1 MLMLELLLFVGI
13 ILVLYLLVNINKGL
27 NTSYVFRLFLLFS
40 FIIWYLIPII
50 LSLTSYWEIME
61 LIVPTSQKRFIEL
74 ATFEVW
80 FYAIILL
87 LFNST
92 KKKYFKLNIKIIE
105 NPIIYKFFEPTI
117 ILFTICMLIYNFIY
131 NFDYNEVNEIDN
143 AEGGFFF
150 LFNAINIFIL
160 SFIWINIILKNSIK
174 YYKVYLIIIILYL
187 IYYILSGSR
196 IYLIGFIWLFYF
208 VKRDKI
214 QLNWFKFL
222 VPILL
227 LSLASL
233 FLLPIL
239 ASKRVGEDTSEIVSE
254 FNMSD
259 LVLSQLNIKLNSIA
273 YSSVLLEKDGIGF
286 AGINPY
292 LGSLL
297 KFLPRGLW
305 ADKPTPTSFNGNISG
320 VPSRRIPY
328 LLNGTNGTYN
338 VGVSAGIV
346 ALWHGYY
353 SVLLSIILNVLLLH
367 IISKS
372 LVSKLAI
379 INAIGFM
386 LFLFPQLIMTPSFGD
401 NIIQRLLEAVFILI
415 LLFISG
421 FIKIVRIIES

>member
-1 MLMLELLLFVGI
+1 MLELLLFVGI
-13 ILVLYLLVNINKGL
+13 IMVLYLLVNINKGL
-27 NTSYVFRLFLLFS
+27 NTSYFFRLFLLFS

-61 LIVPTSQKRFIEL
+61 IIVPTSQKRFIEL

-87 LFNST
+87 LFNNT
-92 KKKYFKLNIKIIE
+92 KKKYFKINIKIIE

-117 ILFTICMLIYNFIY
+117 ILFTIWMLVYNFIY

-160 SFIWINIILKNSIK
+160 SFIWINIILKNNIK
-174 YYKVYLIIIILYL
+174 YYKVYLVIIILYL

-208 VKRDKI
+208 VNRDKI
-214 QLNWFKFL
+214 HLNWLKFL
-222 VPILL
+222 APILL

-239 ASKRVGEDTSEIVSE
+239 ASKRVGEDTSELVSE
-254 FNMSD
+254 FNISD

-292 LGSLL
+292 VGSLL

-346 ALWHGYY
+346 ALWQGYY
-353 SVLLSIILNVLLLH
+353 SVILTIILNVLLLH

-415 LLFISG
+415 LLLISG

>member
-1 MLMLELLLFVGI
+1 MLELLLFVGI
-13 ILVLYLLVNINKGL
+13 IMVLYLLVNINKGL
-27 NTSYVFRLFLLFS
+27 NTSYFFRLFLLFS

-61 LIVPTSQKRFIEL
+61 IIVPTSQKRFIEL

-117 ILFTICMLIYNFIY
+117 ILFTIWMLVYNFIY

-174 YYKVYLIIIILYL
+174 YYKVYLVIIILYL

-214 QLNWFKFL
+214 HLNWLKFL
-222 VPILL
+222 APILL

-239 ASKRVGEDTSEIVSE
+239 ASKRVGEDTSELVSE
-254 FNMSD
+254 FNISD

-292 LGSLL
+292 VGSLL

-346 ALWHGYY
+346 ALWQGYY
-353 SVLLSIILNVLLLH
+353 SVILTIILNVLLLH

-401 NIIQRLLEAVFILI
+401 NIIQRLLEAAFILI
-415 LLFISG
+415 LLLISG